1 MNAENTHILFGPP
14 GTGKTTELLNIVDH
28 LLGSG
33 IQPNEICFISFTRKA
48 ANEAKT
54 RAMEKFGFHGDQLP
68 WFKTL
73 HALAF
78 HQLGLNRNMVMG
90 VRDYIKIA
98 EIVGVHITFKSIAED
113 GSFGGM
119 NRGDKLFF
127 MENMARAL
135 QMPVEVYWE
144 KFPNEDVYL
153 YELKRLHETI
163 KQYKKETGKIDFND
177 MVQRFLD
184 SGSPPPVKVLII
196 DEAQDLTPT
205 QWKMAEKIAGNV
217 EEVYIAGDDDQSIF
231 RWAGADTDTL
241 INLPGSRRI
250 LTQSYRCPAEVQK
263 VADTIISR
271 VSIRVKKDWAP
282 RNAPG
287 VVEYQ
292 TEVEHIDMSEG
303 NWMLLGRNTYLL
315 DVYTNHCLREGFIFE
330 SSTGS
335 PISGTSFRAIRFWE
349 NLRAGDK
356 IPAIQCKAIYE
367 HMSTKLGVAY
377 GFKTKIDVVPD
388 NEKLGIQDLRDKFG
402 LLTIRP
408 WNVALDKISDAERSY
423 FIEAIKR
430 GEPMTEPRIRIN
442 TIHGVKGGEADNVVI
457 QLDMADRTF
466 KEFQDNPDDE
476 HRVWYV
482 AATRARERLIILSPK
497 TNRAYDI

>member
-1 MNAENTHILFGPP
+1 MNTNNTHILFGPP
-14 GTGKTTELLNIVDH
+14 GTGKTTELLNIVDN
-28 LLGSG
+28 LLADG

-48 ANEAKT
+48 ANEAKA

-68 WFKTL
+68 WFRTL

-78 HQLGLNRNMVMG
+78 HQLGLNRTMVLG

-98 EIVGVHITFKSIAED
+98 ETVGVHITFKSIAED

-135 QMPVEVYWE
+135 QLPIEVYWE
-144 KFPNEDVYL
+144 KHPNEDVYL

-177 MVQRFLD
+177 MVQTFLE
-184 SGSPPPVKVLII
+184 SGNVPPIKVLII

-205 QWKMAEKIAGNV
+205 QWKMAEKLSEHV
-217 EEVYIAGDDDQSIF
+217 EETYVAGDDDQSIF

-241 INLPGSRRI
+241 ITLPGSRRI

-271 VSIRVKKDWAP
+271 VNVRVKKDWAP
-282 RNAPG
+282 RNAAG
-287 VVEYQ
+287 IVEFQ
-292 TEVEHIDMSEG
+292 TEIEHIDMSEG
-303 NWMLLGRNTYLL
+303 SWLLLARNVYLL
-315 DVYTNHCLREGFIFE
+315 DAYSSHCLHNGFIFE

-335 PISGTSFRAIRFWE
+335 PISGVSFKAIRYWE
-349 NLRAGDK
+349 DLRAGK
-356 IPAIQCKAIYE
+356 SILASSCKQVYE
-367 HMSTKLGVAY
+367 HMSTKVGVAY

-402 LLTIRP
+402 LLTTRP
-408 WNVALDKISDAERSY
+408 WNIALDKISDTEKSY
-423 FIEAIKR
+423 FLEAIKR
-430 GEPMTEPRIRIN
+430 GEPMTDPRIRIN

-457 QLDMADRTF
+457 QLDMAERTF
-466 KEFQDNPDDE
+466 RESQDNPDDE

-482 AATRARERLIILSPK
+482 AVTRARERLIILSPK
-497 TNRAYDI
+497 TNRAYNI